1 VIPDSHSAAR
11 RRALH
16 LIGAWTA
23 FAAVAP
29 RSFAQ
34 PSGKPLRIIVPF
46 PAGGG
51 TDVLARIVAERLRG
65 PLGTVIVD
73 NRVGASGRIGVE
85 AVKNAEADGSTLLF
99 TPDFLLTV
107 FPHSFR
113 SLSYNPL
120 ADFAPVA
127 IVARSALT
135 LSVGPALPAQ
145 ARTVAQYLDWAKQ
158 NEKQAFFAT
167 TSPGG
172 TPHFIGVMLA
182 RASGVALSPVHYKGG
197 APALQDLLGGQIPVS
212 VNPIGEV
219 LPYVKS
225 GRIRVLA
232 TTGAARS
239 RYLPEVPTFAESGF
253 RDIVAEAWLGFLAPG
268 RTPAQTVARLAAVI
282 GEAAKAPETMDS
294 LEKSAMEGA
303 SSTPESFAAT
313 LRADLEKWGPI
324 VKASGFTAED

>member
-1 VIPDSHSAAR
+1 VIPDPHSAAR

-16 LIGAWTA
+16 LLGAC
-23 FAAVAP
+23 AALAAAP

-34 PSGKPLRIIVPF
+34 PGGKPLRIIVPF

-65 PLGTVIVD
+65 PLGSVIVD

-85 AVKNAEADGSTLLF
+85 AVKNADADGSTLLF

-113 SLSYNPL
+113 HLSYNPL
-120 ADFAPVA
+120 TDFAPVA
-127 IVARSALT
+127 IVARSALA
-135 LSVGPALPAQ
+135 LSAGPALPAQ
-145 ARTVAQYLDWAKQ
+145 VNTVAQYLDWARQ
-158 NEKQAFFAT
+158 NAKQAFFAT

-172 TPHFIGVMLA
+172 TPHFVGVMLA

-197 APALQDLLGGQIPVS
+197 APALQDLLGGQIPAS

-219 LPYVKS
+219 LPYVKA
-225 GRIRVLA
+225 GKIRVLA
-232 TTGAARS
+232 TTGGTRS
-239 RYLPEVPTFAESGF
+239 RYLPGVPTLAEAGF
-253 RDIVAEAWLGFLAPG
+253 PDIVAEAWLGFLAPA
-268 RTPAQTVARLAAVI
+268 RTPAQTVARLAGAI
-282 GEAAKAPETMDS
+282 AEAARAPETTDN
-294 LEKSAMEGA
+294 LEKFAMESAG
-303 SSTPESFAAT
+303 STPESFAAT